1 MSEKQINSVINKDI
15 EEKEK
20 NEFDVPKDYNVKN
33 LLKEE
38 DMRKNIID
46 DYGDISKVT
55 AQTIKGLIYYLKV
68 PKDKKGQQ

>member
-1 MSEKQINSVINKDI
+1 MSEKEINSVINKDI

-46 DYGDISKVT
+46 DYGDITKVT
-55 AQTIKGLIYYLKV
+55 SQTLKGLIYYLKV
-68 PKDKKGQQ
+68 PKDKKGQ